1 MPILP
6 LDRIF
11 ISTRPS
17 TVEVSVHDTDAAR
30 RASDHLPLVAR
41 IRF

>member
-1 MPILP
+1 MLA

-11 ISTRPS
+11 ISPRPRD
-17 TVEVSVHDTDAAR
+17 VEVAIHDSAPAR